1 MTAAVIA
8 LAVAI
13 PGAAFAAPPASVA
26 AEQAGAPEADAIKMP
41 RMIVIA
47 TVDGLEAGRREARR
61 AAKLLG
67 HALAVETL
75 EKAPA
80 RREYVGAVITL
91 LRRADGRIAVTTYL
105 GDDKDTAAELEA
117 VRKAFPK
124 AVSVATTVRADARG
138 ADEVP
143 FFRTGLLIV
152 GSHGAYRDALAAA
165 KAFSAASGIAYDSQ
179 GMIYDAKRGLILPDD
194 ADDDIYAGQY
204 VRRRYDTCGGGKPC
218 VTVERSEAYEGFR
231 PGLYIVVAGVVGRGA
246 EADERLKLARKIVP
260 SAYIKQTTLY
270 MGCIH

>member
-1 MTAAVIA
+1 MTAVLIA

-13 PGAAFAAPPASVA
+13 LGVAPTASA
-26 AEQAGAPEADAIKMP
+26 AEQSGPLEAEDIKVP

-75 EKAPA
+75 TKAPT
-80 RREYVGAVITL
+80 RREYVGSIITL

-105 GDDKDTAAELEA
+105 GDEKDTTAELET

-124 AVSVATTVRADARG
+124 AISIATTLPPGARSG
-138 ADEVP
+138 DEYM
-143 FFRTGLLIV
+143 RTGLLIV
-152 GSHGAYRDALAAA
+152 GSHGSYRDALAAA
-165 KAFSAASGIAYDSQ
+165 KAFGTTSGIAYDSR

-194 ADDDIYAGQY
+194 SDDDVLAGQY
-204 VRRRYDTCGGGKPC
+204 VRRRYDTCGRGSTPC

-231 PGLYIVVAGVVGRGA
+231 PGLYIVVAGVGSGA

-270 MGCIH
+270 LGCIH